1 MESTIFVF
9 LPIKI
14 EFIND
19 LVPIF
24 ENSTSC
30 FEKKDELC
38 LEPVDWHS
46 VVESC
51 PSSLASFVHQ
61 VLVFPF
67 PCPMGRH
74 PSMSG

>member
-1 MESTIFVF
+1 MKFFHTNSCKDTKKSRYPKMESTIFVF

-14 EFIND
+14 EFHND

-46 VVESC
+46 AVE
-51 PSSLASFVHQ
+51 
-61 VLVFPF
+61 
-67 PCPMGRH
+67 
-74 PSMSG
+74 